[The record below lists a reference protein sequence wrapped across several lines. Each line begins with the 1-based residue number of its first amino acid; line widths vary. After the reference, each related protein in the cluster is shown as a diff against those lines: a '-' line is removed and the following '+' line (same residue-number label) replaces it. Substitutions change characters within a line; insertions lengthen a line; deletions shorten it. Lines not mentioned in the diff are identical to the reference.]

1 MCHLR
6 DFPCGPVVKNLPF
19 NAGDVGSVPG
29 EGTKIL
35 RATEQ
40 LSLGTATAEP
50 VCHNQTALQANAEPV
65 CHNRSVH
72 HKQMLSPCATTSVH
86 HKQKVPVTQ
95 PRSHILQPGPDAAQ

>member
-6 DFPCGPVVKNLPF
+6 DFPRGPVVKNLPF

-50 VCHNQTALQANAEPV
+50 VCHNQCAPQA
-65 CHNRSVH
+65 
-72 HKQMLSPCATTSVH
+72 KG
-86 HKQKVPVTQ
+86 
-95 PRSHILQPGPDAAQ
+95 PRDAAKIPHPATRT

>member
-65 CHNRSVH
+65 CHN
-72 HKQMLSPCATTSVH
+72 QCAPQA
-86 HKQKVPVTQ
+86 KG
-95 PRSHILQPGPDAAQ
+95 PRDAAKIPHPATRT